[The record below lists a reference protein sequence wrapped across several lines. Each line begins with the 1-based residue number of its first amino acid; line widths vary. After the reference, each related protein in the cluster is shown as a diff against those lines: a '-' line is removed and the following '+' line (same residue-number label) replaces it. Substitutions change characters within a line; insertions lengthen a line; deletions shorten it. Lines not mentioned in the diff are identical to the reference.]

1 MKGNDNVIK
10 EFNELVNM
18 TASELEKW
26 LKSSDSNSA
35 GWPKDSEDGES
46 VGHDSGRKIFEILKD
61 NPQKNPDKYDDD
73 QIEHMRKVVA
83 YCKRH
88 LAQES
93 AGNEKK
99 STEELKKTKSY
110 ASLKNWGHDIL
121 KKENGKAHDSGEA
134 EAGDKRSRQDG
145 PTGENKAR
153 KTEKASS
160 AKDEE
165 NEGDDDEE
173 TGEGDNDE
181 EEDEDADADEEDDDD
196 EDDGQKGG
204 GGRRTRSKAKKEANG
219 QKNNKKTKSNEENDG
234 KDDKKGNS
242 SSKSKNGEPE
252 PGDTVSWNWG
262 QGQPEGKVL
271 DVKHDK
277 ASVKTKRGNEVSRD
291 GSDKDPAVVLDTG
304 KSKAIKLNHELN

>member
-1 MKGNDNVIK
+1 M
-10 EFNELVNM
+10 
-18 TASELEKW
+18 
-26 LKSSDSNSA
+26 
-35 GWPKDSEDGES
+35 
-46 VGHDSGRKIFEILKD
+46 
-61 NPQKNPDKYDDD
+61 
-73 QIEHMRKVVA
+73 
-83 YCKRH
+83 
-88 LAQES
+88 AQES
-93 AGNEKK
+93 AGNENK

-121 KKENGKAHDSGEA
+121 KKENGKADDSGEA

-160 AKDEE
+160 AKDEK
-165 NEGDDDEE
+165 NERDEGEDGEDGEDGEGGEGGEDDEE
-173 TGEGDNDE
+173 TGEGDDDE

-196 EDDGQKGG
+196 ENGGQEGG
-204 GGRRTRSKAKKEANG
+204 GGRKTRSKTSKGANG
-219 QKNNKKTKSNEENDG
+219 QKNNKKTKSNENDE

-242 SSKSKNGEPE
+242 SNKSKNGEPE